1 MKRAKSRIKKN
12 YSRLVKKI
20 IATIC
25 FVVVLVVAEV
35 TGYLLGIFY
44 KASQSEPEPVASRH
58 FIIEL
63 ITPTPTPAYMP
74 SKTTRALINAN
85 PGFSG
90 KLKSMYGSEWRYA
103 AELIARESSF
113 NPGAINPTSGACGL
127 GQALPCSKMKC
138 ELTDIDCQL
147 RWLEEYVIDRYVTF
161 EGAIWWH
168 DLKKQQCL
176 DKQARGE
183 ISQDKVCAGWY

>member
-1 MKRAKSRIKKN
+1 MTKKLLPILLLTITMLVGAFIGMMYRASN
-12 YSRLVKKI
+12 
-20 IATIC
+20 T
-25 FVVVLVVAEV
+25 
-35 TGYLLGIFY
+35 
-44 KASQSEPEPVASRH
+44 
-58 FIIEL
+58 EL
-63 ITPTPTPAYMP
+63 IEVQDWSEVETIEPTKTLTPTPQYLP
-74 SKTTRALINAN
+74 SRKTRVLINAN

-90 KLKSMYGSEWRYA
+90 KLKKMYGSEWRYA

-183 ISQDKVCAGWY
+183 ISQGRVCAGWY